1 MRRLAAAL
9 AAAALAA
16 VPAAGCGA
24 DDVSP
29 RVAVAQAATA
39 TQATDTAR
47 VAMTLTVRGAGVPIP
62 LSVRGSGV
70 TATRG
75 TPRADLTLDLTPLVR
90 LAGGSGDGRTRVLV
104 PGGST
109 VYVDPPALP
118 GLELPGGRRWVS
130 LDLARAAR
138 AAGLDPAGL
147 AALLRVDPATQLEG
161 LRAAGALEEAG
172 EEEVAGAQTTR
183 YRGEIRLRD
192 VVRALPA
199 ERRRAAE
206 RAIAELARVTGDE
219 ALDAPVPTELWIDES
234 GLVRRMRQAGELPAQ
249 GGSRGGRVE
258 VTYELSD
265 FGTPLRARAP
275 AAREVFDATDV
286 ATRAIRG
293 GALSARG

>member
-1 MRRLAAAL
+1 VRRVAATL

-29 RVAVAQAATA
+29 RAAVAQAATA

-47 VAMTLTVRGAGVPIP
+47 VTMTLAIRAGGLPVPITVRGA
-62 LSVRGSGV
+62 GV

-90 LAGGSGDGRTRVLV
+90 LTGGSGDGRTRVLV
-104 PGGST
+104 PGGAT

-118 GLELPGGRRWVS
+118 GLELPGDRRWVA
-130 LDLARAAR
+130 LDMARAAR

-161 LRAAGALEEAG
+161 LRAAGALERDG
-172 EEEVAGAQTTR
+172 EEEVAGATTTR
-183 YRGEIRLRD
+183 YRGEVRLRD

-206 RAIAELARVTGDE
+206 RAIAELARVAGDE
-219 ALDAPVPTELWIDES
+219 ALDAPVPTELWVDEA
-234 GLVRRMRQAGELPAQ
+234 GLVRRMRQASELPAQ
-249 GGSRGGRVE
+249 GGRPGGRVE

-265 FGTPLRARAP
+265 FGTPLRVRAP
-275 AAREVFDATDV
+275 AGREVFDATGLV
-286 ATRAIRG
+286 TRAIRG

>member
-1 MRRLAAAL
+1 
-9 AAAALAA
+9 
-16 VPAAGCGA
+16 
-24 DDVSP
+24 
-29 RVAVAQAATA
+29 
-39 TQATDTAR
+39 
-47 VAMTLTVRGAGVPIP
+47 MTLAIRAGGLPVPITVRGG
-62 LSVRGSGV
+62 GV

-90 LAGGSGDGRTRVLV
+90 LTGGQGDGRTRVLV
-104 PGGST
+104 PGGAT
-109 VYVDPPALP
+109 IYVDPPALP
-118 GLELPGGRRWVS
+118 GLKLPGDRRWVS

-172 EEEVAGAQTTR
+172 EEEVAGASTTR
-183 YRGEIRLRD
+183 YRGEVRLRD

-219 ALDAPVPTELWIDES
+219 ALDAPVPTELWVDET
-234 GLVRRMRQAGELPAQ
+234 GLVRRMRQASELPAQ
-249 GGSRGGRVE
+249 GGRPGGRVE

-265 FGTPLRARAP
+265 FGTPLRVRAP
-275 AAREVFDATDV
+275 AAGEVFDATGLV
-286 ATRAIRG
+286 TRVIRG